1 LSWKRRANNM
11 ALATIK
17 TVAVTGNQA
26 VAEAFRQLNPD
37 VMPAYPITPSTGI
50 MESFT
55 TFVSNGKVDTETI
68 LVESEHSAMS
78 ACIGAAAAGGRV
90 ATATS
95 AQGLALMWEMLH
107 IASGYRLPILMALV
121 NRALSA
127 PLNIH
132 GDHSDGMGMRDCGW
146 IQLFSENGQEAY
158 DNTIMAYRI
167 AEHKDVRLPIAVNM
181 DGFIISHS
189 IESMQY
195 MTDEEVKKFVG
206 DYIAVD
212 PLLDIDNPKS
222 IGALVLPDYYMEH
235 KRAQHEA
242 MSNVKRVVKDVSE
255 EFAKVTGRKYD
266 LFESYRLEDAEVVLV
281 ALNSAAGTIK
291 DEVDR
296 YRENGVKV
304 GLLKPRLFRPFP
316 YDEVGTAL
324 KNAKAICVMDRA
336 DSYGGYGPLFME
348 IASAMA
354 TQRGPVLFNK
364 IYGLGGRDLMPLD
377 VDKVIE
383 ETVEASKTGKARMMK
398 EYITVRN

>member
-1 LSWKRRANNM
+1 M
-11 ALATIK
+11 AITTTK

-26 VAEAFRQLNPD
+26 IAEAFRQINPD

-55 TFVSNGKVDTETI
+55 SFVSNGKVDTEMI

-78 ACIGAAAAGGRV
+78 AAIGASAAGGRV

-146 IQLFSENGQEAY
+146 IQLFCENAQEAY
-158 DNTIMAYRI
+158 DNMIMAPRI
-167 AEHKDVRLPIAVNM
+167 AEHGDVRLPIAVNM

-189 IESMQY
+189 IESMNY
-195 MTDEEVKKFVG
+195 IPDTEVRSFIG
-206 DYIAVD
+206 EFPQIN
-212 PLLDIDNPKS
+212 PLLDTDNPKS
-222 IGALVLPDYYMEH
+222 IGALVLTDYYMEH

-242 MSNVKRVVKDVSE
+242 MTRVTKVVEDVST
-255 EFAKVTGRKYD
+255 EFAKRFGRKYE
-266 LFESYRLEDAEVVLV
+266 LFEAYRLEDAEVVLV

-296 YRENGVKV
+296 YRSKGVKA

-316 YDEVGTAL
+316 YELIGEAL
-324 KNAKAICVMDRA
+324 RNAKAVCVMDRA
-336 DSYGGYGPLFME
+336 DSYGGLGPLYME
-348 IASAMA
+348 IASALYSH
-354 TQRGPVLFNK
+354 RGPVLFNK
-364 IYGLGGRDLMPLD
+364 VYGLGGRDLIPLD
-377 VDKVIE
+377 IDQVIE
-383 ETVEASKTGKARMMK
+383 EAAEAAKTGLVKRVK

>member
-1 LSWKRRANNM
+1 M
-11 ALATIK
+11 AVATKIK
-17 TVAVTGNQA
+17 AVTGNQA
-26 VAEAFRQLNPD
+26 IAEALRQLNPD
-37 VMPAYPITPSTGI
+37 VMPAYPITPSTDI
-50 MESFT
+50 MQRFT
-55 TFVSNGKVDTETI
+55 EFVSNGKVDTEMI

-78 ACIGAAAAGGRV
+78 AAIGASAAGGRV

-95 AQGLALMWEMLH
+95 AQGMALMWEMLH

-132 GDHSDGMGMRDCGW
+132 GDHSDGMTMRDCGW
-146 IQLFSENGQEAY
+146 IQIFSENAQEAY

-189 IESMQY
+189 IESMQFIA
-195 MTDEEVKKFVG
+195 DDDVKKFVG
-206 DYIAVD
+206 EYIPME
-212 PLLDIDNPKS
+212 PLLDLDNPKS

-242 MSNVKRVVKDVSE
+242 MQRAKKVVSDVSAD
-255 EFAKVTGRKYD
+255 FAKLFGRRYE
-266 LFESYRLEDAEVVLV
+266 LFESYRLDDAEVVLV
-281 ALNSAAGTIK
+281 ALGSAAGTIK

-296 YRENGVKV
+296 YRDKGVKA
-304 GLLKPRLFRPFP
+304 GLLKPRMFRPFP
-316 YDEVGTAL
+316 YEEIGSAL
-324 KNAKAICVMDRA
+324 KSAKAICIMDRA
-336 DSYGGYGPLFME
+336 DSYGGFGPLYME
-348 IASAMA
+348 IASALSLTRPGA
-354 TQRGPVLFNK
+354 VLFNK

-377 VDKVIE
+377 VDQVVDETIEVAKAGKVKL
-383 ETVEASKTGKARMMK
+383 AK